1 MRRITMHSTRTPAK
15 PAPVNANVEALK
27 VSNSNKIQYAGFW
40 DRFAALIADIVV
52 LVLLGLGIGFFLV
65 LFRTAM
71 GLEPAW
77 SDNTDRALG
86 LVIGWFYFA
95 GMEAS
100 RFQATLGKLGIGI
113 MVLDVEGGRVSFK
126 MASWRYVAKL
136 ISWVVFFLGFIVAA
150 FTPRKQAF
158 HDFAAN
164 TIVVKKLDI
173 KFEVQR

>member
-1 MRRITMHSTRTPAK
+1 
-15 PAPVNANVEALK
+15 L
-27 VSNSNKIQYAGFW
+27 NSIKIQYAGFW
-40 DRFAALIADIVV
+40 DRFAALVADIVV
-52 LVLLGLGIGFFLV
+52 LGLFGLGVGFALV
-65 LFRTAM
+65 YFHTAM

-77 SDNTDRALG
+77 SDNADRA
-86 LVIGWFYFA
+86 IGFVVSWFYFA

-113 MVLDVEGGRVSFK
+113 IVVDVDGGRISFQK
-126 MASWRYVAKL
+126 ASWRYVAKL

-164 TIVVKKLDI
+164 TIVVKKPN
-173 KFEVQR
+173 KGFNRTPESSGAAKPGEFGGGAG